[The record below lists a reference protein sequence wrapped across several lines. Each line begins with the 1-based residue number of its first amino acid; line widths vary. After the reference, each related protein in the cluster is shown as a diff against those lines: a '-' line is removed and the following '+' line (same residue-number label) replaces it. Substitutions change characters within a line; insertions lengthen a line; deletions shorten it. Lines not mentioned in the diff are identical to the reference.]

1 MGLLLNAE
9 IENMRSI
16 LMFVDECS
24 VESAD
29 TFYLY
34 KNKLMT
40 KSEKLARIY
49 KAIGEEISSEI
60 LCDVSPDGEAL
71 GDWITE
77 TK

>member
-1 MGLLLNAE
+1 VKNVKIESIGSVIEKMVQLYVLN
-9 IENMRSI
+9 
-16 LMFVDECS
+16 VDIFIVLIS
-24 VESAD
+24 
-29 TFYLY
+29 
-34 KNKLMT
+34 MT

-60 LCDVSPDGEAL
+60 LCDVSPDGETL